1 MYNTAEST
9 CDTFITEDHNH
20 MWNGINRRRFPRAY
34 YTCLITIKKRL
45 TAKTI
50 STHTENIGA
59 GGICVLLKEDLGLF
73 QGVDVEL
80 FVSETNPPIKCGGT
94 IVWAVKKS
102 DPKQKGAYFFDTGI
116 EFIDIRPEDREK
128 MSEVVEDILKVRR
141 QK

>member
-1 MYNTAEST
+1 
-9 CDTFITEDHNH
+9 
-20 MWNGINRRRFPRAY
+20 MWNGINRRRFPRANY
-34 YTCLITIKKRL
+34 KCLISIKKRL

-80 FVSETNPPIKCGGT
+80 FIDEKEPPIRCGGT
-94 IVWAVKKS
+94 LVWVVKKT
-102 DPKQKGAYFFDTGI
+102 DPKQKGAYYYDTGI
-116 EFIDIRPEDREK
+116 EFIDIRPEDRDKISDIIDE
-128 MSEVVEDILKVRR
+128 ILKARR

>member
-1 MYNTAEST
+1 
-9 CDTFITEDHNH
+9 
-20 MWNGINRRRFPRAY
+20 MWNGINRRRFPRANY
-34 YTCLITIKKRL
+34 KCLISIKKRL

-80 FVSETNPPIKCGGT
+80 FIDEKGPPIKCGGT
-94 IVWAVKKS
+94 LVWVVKKS
-102 DPKQKGAYFFDTGI
+102 DPKQKGAYYYDTGI
-116 EFIDIRPEDREK
+116 EFIDIRPEDRDKISDIIDE
-128 MSEVVEDILKVRR
+128 ILKARR

>member
-1 MYNTAEST
+1 
-9 CDTFITEDHNH
+9 
-20 MWNGINRRRFPRAY
+20 MWNGINRRRFPRAN
-34 YTCLITIKKRL
+34 YTCLISIKKRL

-50 STHTENIGA
+50 STRTENLGA

-80 FVSETNPPIKCGGT
+80 FISETTPPIKCGGT
-94 IVWAVKKS
+94 IVWVVKKGEA
-102 DPKQKGAYFFDTGI
+102 KQKGAYFYDTGI

-128 MSEVVEDILKVRR
+128 ITEVVEEILRSQR